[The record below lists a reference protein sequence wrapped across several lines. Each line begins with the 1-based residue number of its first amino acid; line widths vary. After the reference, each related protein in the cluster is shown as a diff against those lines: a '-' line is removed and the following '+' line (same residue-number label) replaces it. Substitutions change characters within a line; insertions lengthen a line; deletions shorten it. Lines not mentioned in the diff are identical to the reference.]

1 MTLGRKLL
9 LKTAGLI
16 LSLVLLACVALWGLL
31 EQHTDLARTDAVIER
46 RSEVHR
52 IGSSATFARALLLS
66 HGLDPAAV
74 EQMRGTTILFT
85 DFRNTSGP
93 LELSARR
100 QGEADAVMRA
110 LRAALADADRPQE
123 PSAPDTAGPAPAA
136 SQPGA
141 GNPGVGGATRFPP
154 AGKQIAALNSLVSH
168 LADLGQDAHTRIQ
181 EIKRDSDARRNRTA
195 IVVTGLALLIVAGAM
210 ALSFSLYRGVMRPL
224 RRLHGGVRSIARGR
238 FSQRLEVRG
247 DREFVE
253 LARDFNQMAE
263 ELEALYQ
270 ELEEE
275 VAAKSKE
282 LVRSE
287 RLASVGFLAAGV
299 AHEINN
305 PLGIITGYAEL
316 ARRSLERGGAA
327 GAGAPDANTDVGQAL
342 QVICDEA
349 FRCKQIT
356 EKLLQLARA
365 TPVPAAGAAGAPG
378 SVPDAGDH
386 AGPQGR
392 EVVALDKVA
401 DDVALMVRGLERFR
415 DRKLE
420 THLERGAKATVLANA
435 IEMKQVLLNLTLNAL
450 EAVDSGRGVVQIEV
464 RAVEEGG
471 SAWVEMSV
479 ADNGRGMEART
490 LEHVF
495 EPFFTDRRGKAGPEA
510 APAQACG
517 VGLGLSIVH
526 AIVTSR
532 GGQVRAQSAGTGK
545 GSRFTVR
552 LPAARV

>member
-31 EQHTDLARTDAVIER
+31 EQHTDLARAVEVYQRIREVYSVG
-46 RSEVHR
+46 RSA
-52 IGSSATFARALLLS
+52 SFARSLLLS

-74 EQMRGTTILFT
+74 EQMRGTTVR
-85 DFRNTSGP
+85 FREFRDTYEDLG
-93 LELSARR
+93 LWTAREG
-100 QGEADAVMRA
+100 QGDLVVRD

-123 PSAPDTAGPAPAA
+123 APAA
-136 SQPGA
+136 PSTQP
-141 GNPGVGGATRFPP
+141 GATRFPA
-154 AGKQIAALNSLVSH
+154 AGRQVAALDRLVTH
-168 LADLGQDAHTRIQ
+168 LADLAQEARNRIN
-181 EIKRDSDARRNRTA
+181 EIQRSADARNSRA
-195 IVVTGLALLIVAGAM
+195 VIVVTGLALLIIAGAM
-210 ALSFSLYRGVMRPL
+210 ALSLSLYRGVMRPL

-253 LARDFNQMAE
+253 LAKDFNQMAE

-316 ARRSLERGGAA
+316 ARRSLERGAAA
-327 GAGAPDANTDVGQAL
+327 GAGAPEANTDVGQAL

-365 TPVPAAGAAGAPG
+365 TPAPGAAPGSAPG
-378 SVPDAGDH
+378 SVPDAGSP
-386 AGPQGR
+386 AGPQGQ
-392 EVVALDKVA
+392 ETVALDKVA

-420 THLERGAKATVLANA
+420 THLERGAKAAVLANA

-471 SAWVEMSV
+471 AAWVEMSV

-532 GGQVRAQSAGTGK
+532 GGRVRAQSSGAGK